1 MLTLPEQVKE
11 INKLLDNQLE
21 KNLTH
26 MADLQQIHQSPPKN
40 FSDKVA

>member
-26 MADLQQIHQSPPKN
+26 MADLQQIHQSPPKI
-40 FSDKVA
+40 FSHKVA